1 MIGANDVANL
11 TGARKAAI
19 LLTVLGE
26 DCAAVIFRNLE
37 ESEMQRVADEVVSLG
52 AIPVELSVQIFE
64 EYQRMSKAQ
73 SYLTEGG
80 HDSARRFL
88 VKAFGDEEGEA
99 ILQRLTRVHE
109 LSPLESIQR
118 AEPQKLARFL
128 EGEHPQTVAIV
139 LGQLTD
145 RQASA
150 LLMCLSSEARA
161 EAVKRLASLR
171 RFSPEMAAKV
181 SLLLSQRLRAVGEHG
196 KKAYSGFKSAADI
209 MNCIDTT
216 VAQEIL
222 VGIEQEE
229 PELAVSIRDL
239 MFTFADLI
247 GVGEGQI
254 RELAGAIDKK
264 VLATALKG
272 TTEDLRNHFFRTMSS
287 RAVEMMKEDME
298 SLGPIRNKEVL
309 KAQSDIVTIARQLE
323 SEGKIILKGEG
334 NDEYVV

>member
-1 MIGANDVANL
+1 MISPTEVSGL
-11 TGARKAAI
+11 SGARKAAV

-26 DCAAVIFRNLE
+26 DCAAIVFRNLE
-37 ESEMQRVADEVVSLG
+37 ESEMQRVADEVVGLG

-64 EYQRMSKAQ
+64 EYQRMSQAQ
-73 SYLTEGG
+73 NFLTEGG

-88 VKAFGDEEGEA
+88 TKAFGDEEGEA
-99 ILQRLTRVHE
+99 ILLRLTRVHE
-109 LSPLESIQR
+109 LSPLEAIQR

-139 LGQLTD
+139 LGQLGD

-150 LLMCLSSEARA
+150 LLMCLPAETRA
-161 EAVKRLASLR
+161 EAVKRLANLR

-181 SLLLSQRLRAVGEHG
+181 SLLLSQRLKAVGEHG
-196 KKAYSGFKSAADI
+196 KKTYSGFQSVADI

-222 VGIEQEE
+222 ESIEQEE
-229 PELAVSIRDL
+229 PSLAVSIRDL

-247 GVGEGQI
+247 GVGEAQI

-298 SLGPIRNKEVL
+298 SLGPTRSKEVIR
-309 KAQSDIVTIARQLE
+309 AQSEIVTIARQLE
-323 SEGKIILKGEG
+323 AEGKIILKGEG